1 MNTVILLSPRRERTS
16 LAKTIIVTSLSI
28 LWDVL
33 GVYESYIL
41 DEPPFLYF
49 KWLLPSIYWKF
60 IFEEKMINFPTLMNT
75 IMEWRGSNCFGHHYF
90 MYFKTKQ
97 TKPGSLLRPLLWQ
110 PDWPYLGPC
119 NLDETTKTVIDSL
132 FSWHSAYST
141 PRFFLNLCLF

>member
-16 LAKTIIVTSLSI
+16 LAKTIIVMSLSI

-33 GVYESYIL
+33 DVYESYIL

-49 KWLLPSIYWKF
+49 KWLLSSIYWKF

-90 MYFKTKQ
+90 MYFKTNKTRQ
-97 TKPGSLLRPLLWQ
+97 FAKTSALAARLALLGGMQLRWNCQNSYRLNCFPDILLTPLL
-110 PDWPYLGPC
+110 D
-119 NLDETTKTVIDSL
+119 
-132 FSWHSAYST
+132 
-141 PRFFLNLCLF
+141 FFLNLYLF